1 MKEDKE
7 AASVEEL
14 QSKLEELTRELA
26 SQKILVEAYRKDAE
40 QYKAWWLRG
49 AEKIKS
55 MKEDVEDILK
65 MNKKIIERW

>member
-40 QYKAWWLRG
+40 LYKTWWLKG
-49 AEKIKS
+49 AKKIKS